1 MLRKNSNWLGIHV
14 YELLRGSFF
23 AMQARIAASVASLIF
38 YVVLARSIGV
48 DQTGVFFLGITL
60 VLISSIIGRLGLDNA
75 LLRFASGHAE
85 AGEWGDIQ
93 SIFQYAAIRAT
104 VGSGAATAIL
114 LIGSGWLADSIFEKP
129 DLALPLR
136 YMAIAVVPI
145 TLVNILAQLF
155 RAVRRAGSAV
165 FIQNGMIPGLALV
178 IFVLVPADWSALAAA
193 KVYAVAAISAAVL
206 AVVYW
211 MRVAK
216 TSSGTSAT
224 DNLKELRA
232 SSGALYV
239 SSIMNRIV
247 MPWAAMILLG
257 IFGSSHDLGLFGT
270 ASRIAMLVG
279 FVGLAVNSITA
290 PKLAAEHKKGDDITL
305 LSALPLVMAIIIFP
319 EWLMNLFGDAFQSA
333 ATPLLILA
341 AGELVNLATGSVA
354 YLLMM
359 TGNHAYY
366 RRATVIAAALNIV
379 LGLILIP
386 EYGATGAA
394 MSTAASVACVNLV
407 SAYYAWRQLHFLPV
421 PNLLARIRGKS
432 RDASD
437 R

>member
-1 MLRKNSNWLGIHV
+1 
-14 YELLRGSFF
+14 
-23 AMQARIAASVASLIF
+23 
-38 YVVLARSIGV
+38 
-48 DQTGVFFLGITL
+48 
-60 VLISSIIGRLGLDNA
+60 
-75 LLRFASGHAE
+75 
-85 AGEWGDIQ
+85 
-93 SIFQYAAIRAT
+93 
-104 VGSGAATAIL
+104 
-114 LIGSGWLADSIFEKP
+114 
-129 DLALPLR
+129 
-136 YMAIAVVPI
+136 
-145 TLVNILAQLF
+145 
-155 RAVRRAGSAV
+155 
-165 FIQNGMIPGLALV
+165 MIPGLALV

-206 AVVYW
+206 AFVYW

-305 LSALPLVMAIIIFP
+305 HHIARVANALMLLSALPLVMAIIIFP
-319 EWLMNLFGDAFQSA
+319 EWLMELFGDAFQSA